1 MKGYT
6 VTDSVTVRTSTAHRL
21 QNHGG
26 KCRQLHGHTYT
37 WRVSLTGK
45 VAPGQHML
53 MDYSE
58 IKDAAKEVIGV
69 LDHACVL
76 ETDDPVFVTLV
87 GLDKAL
93 DGKLKLIGVP
103 FAPSAEEL
111 ARYAAAALADRLST
125 HEGVEQVTVACSE
138 GPDTSAEYTAI
149 IFRGQKPAAPRDGA
163 AAAVTSGLIG
173 AAIPSGHAGDRQA

>member
-1 MKGYT
+1 MRGYT

-37 WRVSLTGK
+37 WRVSVTGK

-58 IKDAAKEVIGV
+58 IKAAANEVIGV

-76 ETDDPVFVTLV
+76 EASDPVFTTLV

-93 DGKLKLIGVP
+93 DGKLKLIGTP

-111 ARYAAAALADRLST
+111 ARYAANTLAERLST
-125 HEGVEQVTVACSE
+125 HEGMEQVTVACSE
-138 GPDTSAEYTAI
+138 GPDTSAEYTAV
-149 IFRGQKPAAPRDGA
+149 IFRSQKAAMPRDGD
-163 AAAVTSGLIG
+163 AAAVTSALVG
-173 AAIPSGHAGDRQA
+173 APIPSGHVGDRQA

>member
-1 MKGYT
+1 MRGYT

-37 WRVSLTGK
+37 WRVSVTGK
-45 VAPGQHML
+45 VSPGQHML

-58 IKDAAKEVIGV
+58 IKAAAKEVIGV

-76 ETDDPVFVTLV
+76 EVGDPVFTTLV

-111 ARYAAAALADRLST
+111 ARYAANTLAEKLSI

-138 GPDTSAEYTAI
+138 GPDTSAEYTAV
-149 IFRGQKPAAPRDGA
+149 IFRGQK
-163 AAAVTSGLIG
+163 AAVTSALVG
-173 AAIPSGHAGDRQA
+173 APVPSGHVGDRQA